1 MGGTIRPALEVHQN
15 CLSVEVEV
23 VAKEDTFVVQEEEA
37 LAETGWHRAD
47 GLHLNA
53 VTTAAGWKYFSFIS
67 FSLICF
73 FSTVTKFSENV
84 CVA

>member
-1 MGGTIRPALEVHQN
+1 MGETIRPALEVHQN

-53 VTTAAGWKYFSFIS
+53 VTTAAGWKYFSF
-67 FSLICF
+67 SLKCF
-73 FSTVTKFSENV
+73 FSTVTKFSENF